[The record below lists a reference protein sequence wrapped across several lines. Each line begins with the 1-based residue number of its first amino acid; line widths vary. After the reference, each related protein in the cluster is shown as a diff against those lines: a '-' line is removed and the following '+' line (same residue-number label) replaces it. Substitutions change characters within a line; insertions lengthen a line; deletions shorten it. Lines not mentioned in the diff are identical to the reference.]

1 MNMKFF
7 ENGVA
12 RMSLLAGVAVC
23 LGVGLAFCLS
33 RGSGDAQ
40 EPSVSDVS
48 SVVSSPLPSEG
59 VLRSNDVANQGRV
72 SAVVSGS
79 LNSSSPQSPQSRSAV
94 GRSSMSA
101 RVAVDM
107 RDEASVA
114 EAIPSKPERSAVRSG
129 ARTLG
134 SQVGQQQG
142 ASQVVSRNN
151 DRAVNDH
158 VWFRSNDV
166 RSQPVVETSEEV
178 VEEVPSDE
186 LVSNENEDAVSDGES
201 EEEVE
206 AEEETIVPTVNVV
219 QLAHEWSDGE
229 MQVSFAIF
237 PDEDD
242 STAVPNGLIV
252 SQPIP
257 DGWEVM
263 EAVPQIEVIDGD
275 PRTAKWLL
283 VGEAAEGGSIY
294 SMSIR
299 ASEEE
304 SLGWNDAGAWYTYRQ
319 ANGECVDVKVIPYE
333 ESDIQPEE
341 RD

>member
-12 RMSLLAGVAVC
+12 RMSLFAGVAVC

-33 RGSGDAQ
+33 RGAGDAQ
-40 EPSVSDVS
+40 EPSVSEMS
-48 SVVSSPLPSEG
+48 SVVSSPLPKESVVRSMEG
-59 VLRSNDVANQGRV
+59 VSQERA

-79 LNSSSPQSPQSRSAV
+79 LNSSSPQSRSAV

-114 EAIPSKPERSAVRSG
+114 DAIPPRAGRSAVRSG

-134 SQVGQQQG
+134 SQVDQQQG
-142 ASQVVSRNN
+142 SSQVVRRSN
-151 DRAVNDH
+151 DRAANDP

-178 VEEVPSDE
+178 AEDVSSNE
-186 LVSNENEDAVSDGES
+186 LVSNENENDDAVSDGES
-201 EEEVE
+201 EDDVE
-206 AEEETIVPTVNVV
+206 AEEEMIVPTVNVV

-319 ANGECVDVKVIPYE
+319 ADGECVDVKVIPYE

-341 RD
+341 SD